1 MDQPQTEG
9 HVIAKI
15 MEDCWEMMMA
25 AMTGRCPAGEGEGMR
40 GGAVLVVI
48 RVMVEVGEDE
58 TKKDGLEGGEGEE
71 RELV

>member
-25 AMTGRCPAGEGEGMR
+25 AMTGRCRGRGGGMR

-71 RELV
+71 RELG